1 MRNRDP
7 NLKHFPTPEELYA
20 LERQARA
27 ARSAELARLINAGFA
42 AVRTVFAPRGGA
54 KGLRHA

>member
-1 MRNRDP
+1 MTNRE
-7 NLKHFPTPEELYA
+7 LKLQNYPTPEELYA

-27 ARSAELARLINAGFA
+27 ARSAELARLLNAGFA
-42 AVRTVFAPRGGA
+42 AVRELFTSRTST

>member
-1 MRNRDP
+1 MTNRE
-7 NLKHFPTPEELYA
+7 LKLMDQPTPEELYA

-27 ARSAELARLINAGFA
+27 ARSAELARLLHAGVA
-42 AVRTVFAPRGGA
+42 AVRELFASRNET